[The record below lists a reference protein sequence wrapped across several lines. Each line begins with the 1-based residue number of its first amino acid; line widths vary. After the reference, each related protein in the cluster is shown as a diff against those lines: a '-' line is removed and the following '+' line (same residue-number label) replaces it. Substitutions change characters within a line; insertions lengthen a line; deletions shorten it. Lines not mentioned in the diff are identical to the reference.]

1 MSAKEKVTIDS
12 YAKKISDRGFS
23 VPAIFFLEMFKYLS
37 FIFGQSLIVFGPM
50 ATIFV
55 DQKKYYNFSDLV
67 SKRSNIERLICQ
79 IETNSK

>member
-1 MSAKEKVTIDS
+1 MRAKEKVTIDG
-12 YAKKISDRGFS
+12 YTKKISDRGFS

-79 IETNSK
+79 IESNSK

>member
-1 MSAKEKVTIDS
+1 MSAQEKVTIDS

-79 IETNSK
+79 IESNSK

>member
-79 IETNSK
+79 IESNSK

>member
-1 MSAKEKVTIDS
+1 MRAKEKVTIDS

-79 IETNSK
+79 IESNSK

>member
-1 MSAKEKVTIDS
+1 MRAKEKVTIDG

-79 IETNSK
+79 IESNSK